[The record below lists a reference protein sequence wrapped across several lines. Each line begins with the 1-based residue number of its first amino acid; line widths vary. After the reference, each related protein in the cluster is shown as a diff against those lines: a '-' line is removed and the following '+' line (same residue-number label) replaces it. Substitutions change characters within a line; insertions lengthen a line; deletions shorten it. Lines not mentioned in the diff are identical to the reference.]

1 MNRRAYGS
9 GSLLVKTRADGTRA
23 KDKNPIV
30 KPSGVVLAFVGKGA
44 VSGAVVGGATGA
56 VIGGPVGLVIGGV
69 TGAVIGDNV
78 SGRDCFVDARGRQF
92 CR

>member
-1 MNRRAYGS
+1 MKNIIMAAAI
-9 GSLLVKTRADGTRA
+9 SLAAIATTVPAQADPG
-23 KDKNPIV
+23 
-30 KPSGVVLAFVGKGA
+30 GA

-69 TGAVIGDNV
+69 AGAVIGDNV
-78 SGRDCFVDARGRQF
+78 SSPNCYVDDRGRQF

>member
-1 MNRRAYGS
+1 MNKIIMAAAI
-9 GSLLVKTRADGTRA
+9 SLAAITTTLPAKADPG
-23 KDKNPIV
+23 
-30 KPSGVVLAFVGKGA
+30 GA

-69 TGAVIGDNV
+69 AGAVIGDNV
-78 SGRDCFVDARGRQF
+78 SGPNCYVDARGRQF